1 MTATP
6 DNLDTVSWDMGPP
19 SSPPDISKM
28 KCAIAVDAMVEWFFS
43 NFEDPAERTPWDEGK
58 YVYIW
63 GGPYDAREEL
73 YAAFGAAASERA
85 IDAAVDR
92 IEEDG
97 FEWAPSG
104 SRMQP
109 EEPA

>member
-1 MTATP
+1 MTTIG
-6 DNLDTVSWDMGPP
+6 WDMGPL
-19 SSPPDISKM
+19 SPIPDIRKM
-28 KCAIAVDAMVEWFFS
+28 KHAAAVEAMVEWFFS
-43 NFEDPAERTPWDEGK
+43 NFEDPAHRTPWDGG
-58 YVYIW
+58 YVFIW
-63 GGPYDAREEL
+63 GGPHYAQGEL
-73 YAAFGAAASERA
+73 DGAFGGVATDRA
-85 IDAAVDR
+85 IAAAVDR